1 MHETCDAGRCPDS
14 VRGKRGRRN
23 RLRKAH
29 VGREAVMGAETALAI
44 ANAIVATLNLNAYRC
59 SRETRD
65 LLAAVAWFGST
76 LYWMLRGNVA

>member
-1 MHETCDAGRCPDS
+1 
-14 VRGKRGRRN
+14 
-23 RLRKAH
+23 
-29 VGREAVMGAETALAI
+29 MGAETALAI